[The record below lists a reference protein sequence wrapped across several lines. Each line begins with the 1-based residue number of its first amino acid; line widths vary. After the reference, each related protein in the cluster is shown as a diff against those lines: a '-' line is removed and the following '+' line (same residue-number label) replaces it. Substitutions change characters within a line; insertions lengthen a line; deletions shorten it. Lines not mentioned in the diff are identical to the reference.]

1 MESLAELKL
10 RIIQRIASMKEEE
23 KLREVEKV
31 ISYRNEAD
39 IRASEDFIIQEPL
52 MEYKTE
58 QQEKEELLAYIKSP
72 KGVAELRKSKQQ
84 AKRGELIDHETQH
97 NETMQWLNSL

>member
-1 MESLAELKL
+1 
-10 RIIQRIASMKEEE
+10 
-23 KLREVEKV
+23 
-31 ISYRNEAD
+31 
-39 IRASEDFIIQEPL
+39 

-58 QQEKEELLAYIKSP
+58 QQEKEELLAYINSP